1 MKNLKTL
8 LAGIF
13 TAILLLMSQS
23 TLAKDI
29 IITKSEL
36 PKKALAFMDTH
47 FNAKT
52 IQLVEKDVEILSV
65 SYKVTFSDQIEIEF
79 DQAGEWEEVDGNKNQ
94 LPTSFLLQP
103 IVDYITANYPG
114 AQVVKVSNE
123 RRIYEVE
130 LNNGLELEF
139 SKSGDFKRIDH

>member
-1 MKNLKTL
+1 MKTFKTVI
-8 LAGIF
+8 AGIF
-13 TAILLLMSQS
+13 TAIVMLTSQS

-47 FNAKT
+47 FNSKT
-52 IQLVEKDVEILSV
+52 IQLVEKDVDFLSV
-65 SYKVTFSDQIEIEF
+65 SYKVTFTDRIEIEL
-79 DQAGEWEEVDGNKNQ
+79 DQSGDWEEVDGNKNP
-94 LPTSFLLQP
+94 LPTTFLLEP
-103 IVDYITANYPG
+103 IVTYIKANYPE

-139 SKSGDFKRIDH
+139 SKSGQFKRIDY

>member
-1 MKNLKTL
+1 MKNFKTVL
-8 LAGIF
+8 FGIF
-13 TAILLLMSQS
+13 SAIVMLTSQS

-29 IITKSEL
+29 VITKSEL

-52 IQLVEKDVEILSV
+52 IQLVEKDVDLLSV
-65 SYKVTFSDQIEIEF
+65 SYKVTFPDQIEIEF
-79 DQAGEWEEVDGNKNQ
+79 DQSGAWEEVDGNKNQ
-94 LPTSFLLQP
+94 LPTTFLLKP

-114 AQVVKVSNE
+114 AHVIKVSNE
-123 RRIYEVE
+123 RRRYEVE

-139 SKSGDFKRIDH
+139 SKSGEFKRIDH